1 MIFQIK
7 GLPQINEQSLSI
19 LITSHAY
26 ENIIR
31 YLGNDSGMKRLTPNW
46 KEINEFHVDK
56 NKHVTWEENINFLWP
71 LDQTAKEKMI

>member
-7 GLPQINEQSLSI
+7 GVPQINEQSLSI

-31 YLGNDSGMKRLTPNW
+31 YIRNDSGMKRLTPNW

-56 NKHVTWEENINFLWP
+56 NKHVTWEENINFLWT
-71 LDQTAKEKMI
+71 QTKQQRKKII

>member
-46 KEINEFHVDK
+46 KKINEFHVDK
-56 NKHVTWEENINFLWP
+56 NKHVTWEENINFLWT
-71 LDQTAKEKMI
+71 LDQTVKEKNI

>member
-7 GLPQINEQSLSI
+7 GLPPINEQSLSI

-31 YLGNDSGMKRLTPNW
+31 YLGDESGPKRLAPNW
-46 KEINEFHVDK
+46 KEINEFHVGK
-56 NKHVTWEENINFLWP
+56 NKQVTREGNINFLWT
-71 LDQTAKEKMI
+71 LSQTAKEKII